1 MASHRRPRIGWLERL
16 RERRRLKPERT
27 GPSPEKVAE
36 RHVPRGDGIDVGRV
50 ATPRRYAEPPTR
62 SNPTRG
68 RSERPDLRTSAKS
81 SRTQRKRQ
89 VISEAAGLV
98 TNIED
103 EYARVASALATA
115 REERRRA

>member
-16 RERRRLKPERT
+16 RERRRLKRERT

-36 RHVPRGDGIDVGRV
+36 RHVPRGDAIDVGRV

-68 RSERPDLRTSAKS
+68 RSERPDFANLWQELENT
-81 SRTQRKRQ
+81 
-89 VISEAAGLV
+89 AAGLV

>member
-16 RERRRLKPERT
+16 RERRRLKRERT

-36 RHVPRGDGIDVGRV
+36 RHVPRGDAIDVGRV
-50 ATPRRYAEPPTR
+50 ATRRRYAEPPTR

-68 RSERPDLRTSAKS
+68 RSE
-81 SRTQRKRQ
+81 
-89 VISEAAGLV
+89 AAGLV

-103 EYARVASALATA
+103 KYARVASALATA

>member
-1 MASHRRPRIGWLERL
+1 MANHRRPKIGWLERP
-16 RERRRLKPERT
+16 RERRRLKRERT

-68 RSERPDLRTSAKS
+68 RSE
-81 SRTQRKRQ
+81 
-89 VISEAAGLV
+89 AAGLV
-98 TNIED
+98 TNNED
-103 EYARVASALATA
+103 EYAASALATA